1 MDRTKPPALQQIY
14 PGGSAVKI
22 RLKGLF
28 AVAMSCF
35 VGSCTVGTSAPPAA
49 DANASKPNVVLII
62 VDDLGFMDVKAN
74 NPESF
79 YDTPSIDKFAANGA
93 LFNNSYASNPVCS
106 PSRLALL
113 TGMNPASLNATDWFR
128 HKGSK
133 VRAGRMRP
141 ANNINRMPLA
151 LTTIAEAAP
160 DDYRSVFIGKWHLGE
175 AEAYWPENQGFDINI
190 AGWSAGSPRGGYFA
204 PFINPRLNASAPTTS
219 SEPAEY
225 LTDRLTNEAID
236 QLNMADGN
244 PFLMVLS
251 YYSVHVPLQ
260 APQNLVDQ
268 YTAKQVSYE
277 QHEEFS
283 KEIQVW
289 PKAKKTRI
297 VRAKQNHPVYAAM
310 VETVDA
316 NIGRFLDEL
325 NKLGLDDN
333 TVVIITSDNGGL
345 STSEGRPTSNLPFRG
360 GKGWLFDGGIRVP
373 LMIRSPDILGG
384 TVIDTPVIATDVA
397 AGIFSLLG
405 QVPADIEGQSIFPLT
420 GRRLQATQR
429 PLFWHYP
436 HYSNQGGFPAAAVRV
451 ADYKLIENL
460 ENGEVMLFNLR
471 KDKGELN
478 NLASKEQGK
487 TGELQGLLRQ
497 WMDENHAQ
505 TLRPFKVSK

>member
-1 MDRTKPPALQQIY
+1 
-14 PGGSAVKI
+14 
-22 RLKGLF
+22 
-28 AVAMSCF
+28 
-35 VGSCTVGTSAPPAA
+35 
-49 DANASKPNVVLII
+49 
-62 VDDLGFMDVKAN
+62 
-74 NPESF
+74 
-79 YDTPSIDKFAANGA
+79 
-93 LFNNSYASNPVCS
+93 
-106 PSRLALL
+106 
-113 TGMNPASLNATDWFR
+113 
-128 HKGSK
+128 
-133 VRAGRMRP
+133 
-141 ANNINRMPLA
+141 
-151 LTTIAEAAP
+151 
-160 DDYRSVFIGKWHLGE
+160 
-175 AEAYWPENQGFDINI
+175 
-190 AGWSAGSPRGGYFA
+190 
-204 PFINPRLNASAPTTS
+204 
-219 SEPAEY
+219 
-225 LTDRLTNEAID
+225 LTNEAID

-283 KEIQVW
+283 EEIQVW

-487 TGELQGLLRQ
+487 TEKLQGLLRQ